1 MGGVLGQAG
10 DIMALMPPK
19 KRICLISDST
29 GELGERFINAL
40 ITQFPDDKLSID
52 KHNFIQTVTEAKKT
66 IEGIRHPSG
75 NTILFHT
82 VLSKELKKAI
92 ETQCKK
98 HAIASFDLTGPP
110 TQFMIDH
117 LKVSPVWD
125 IESIHRIDDAY
136 DKRIDAIEF
145 TIAHDD
151 GAGQG
156 DILKADA
163 ILVGPSRVSK
173 TPTSIYLALKGFRI
187 ANIPLIE
194 ELGEPQ
200 GLSKLKNN
208 KKVFGLNI
216 DPLILRDFRLKR
228 AVQMGS
234 EPANYVDSRV
244 VGKEILWARRLYE
257 KYGWKT
263 IDVSNRAI
271 EETAAHIM
279 KEIGRAG
286 KPGL

>member
-1 MGGVLGQAG
+1 MMSG
-10 DIMALMPPK
+10 
-19 KRICLISDST
+19 KRTICLISDST

-40 ITQFPDDKLSID
+40 TTQFPGKNISFQ
-52 KHNFIQTVTEAKKT
+52 KYNFIQNTQEAKKA
-66 IEGIRHPSG
+66 IEGIKSSG

-82 VLSKELKKAI
+82 VLSGDLKKNI
-92 ETQCKK
+92 EALCKK
-98 HAIASFDLTGPP
+98 KSIATFDLTGPP
-110 TQFMIDH
+110 TEFMIEH
-117 LKVSPVWD
+117 LKVRPVWD
-125 IESIHRIDDAY
+125 IGSIHRIDAAY
-136 DKRIDAIEF
+136 DRRIDAIEF

-151 GAGQG
+151 GAGMG
-156 DILKADA
+156 DIDKADA

-173 TPTSIYLALKGFRI
+173 TPTSVYLALKGFRI

-200 GLSKLKNN
+200 GLASLKKN

-228 AVQMGS
+228 ASQMGS
-234 EPANYVDSRV
+234 EPPNYVDSRI
-244 VGKEILWARRLYE
+244 VGKEIVWARRIYQ

-271 EETAAHIM
+271 EETAALIM
-279 KEIGRAG
+279 KEIGQSG
-286 KPGL
+286 KS